1 MAAHDQ
7 RNEQKQKARV
17 GPGLD
22 AGKTSRVS
30 KAAGN
35 LGSESMR
42 VEQRSKSPA
51 TKQRS
56 NNPVPARRS
65 QGNEQGSRKGGSAPA
80 DSRII
85 GGMHRKWQSLQPHSK
100 QTIISLLLLIL
111 SIFLLGA
118 LTLWHTLPIF
128 GSLDGFF

>member
-7 RNEQKQKARV
+7 RKAQKQQARV

-42 VEQRSKSPA
+42 VEQRSKTPA

-56 NNPVPARRS
+56 HNPARRS
-65 QGNEQGSRKGGSAPA
+65 QGSKQGPRKGGSVPA
-80 DSRII
+80 DLERLQFGIQYQHLALLMGSFS
-85 GGMHRKWQSLQPHSK
+85 HSLVGEL
-100 QTIISLLLLIL
+100 TCL
-111 SIFLLGA
+111 S
-118 LTLWHTLPIF
+118 
-128 GSLDGFF
+128 SV

>member
-7 RNEQKQKARV
+7 RKGQKQKVRV
-17 GPGLD
+17 GPGVD

-42 VEQRSKSPA
+42 VEQRSKTSA

-65 QGNEQGSRKGGSAPA
+65 QGNKQGSKKGGSAPA
-80 DSRII
+80 DSRMI
-85 GGMHRKWQSLQPHSK
+85 GRMHRKWQSLEPHSK
-100 QTIISLLLLIL
+100 QTIFSLLLLFL
-111 SIFLLGA
+111 SILLFGA
-118 LTLWHTLPIF
+118 LTFWHTLP
-128 GSLDGFF
+128 

>member
-7 RNEQKQKARV
+7 RKGQKQNVHV
-17 GPGLD
+17 GPGVD

-35 LGSESMR
+35 LGCERMR
-42 VEQRSKSPA
+42 VEQRSKTSA

-65 QGNEQGSRKGGSAPA
+65 QGNKQGSKKGGSANRPGSAPA

-85 GGMHRKWQSLQPHSK
+85 GRMNRTWQSLEP
-100 QTIISLLLLIL
+100 
-111 SIFLLGA
+111 
-118 LTLWHTLPIF
+118 
-128 GSLDGFF
+128 